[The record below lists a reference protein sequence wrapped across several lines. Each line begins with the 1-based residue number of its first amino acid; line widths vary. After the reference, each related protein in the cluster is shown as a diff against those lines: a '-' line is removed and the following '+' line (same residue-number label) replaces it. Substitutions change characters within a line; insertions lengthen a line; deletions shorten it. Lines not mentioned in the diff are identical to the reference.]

1 MAFDEE
7 HCRILQGYA
16 DKSMAILRH
25 ILLNVLILDKDSKV
39 GIKIKLQMAGWDNN
53 YLLKLLRMF

>member
-1 MAFDEE
+1 MTFDEE
-7 HCRILQGYA
+7 HCRIRQGYV

-25 ILLNVLILDKDSKV
+25 ISLNVLISDKDSKV
-39 GIKIKLQMAGWDNN
+39 GIKIKRQMEGWDNN